1 MCQNSKTHSHF
12 FCKRSIVNSVN
23 DKNDIH
29 EICRKN
35 IAMIQSSHRILSL
48 YHLHIAGCFI
58 AFFFLRFAFC
68 FFFLLLWIKIGF
80 KISAIGV
87 ANTLA

>member
-12 FCKRSIVNSVN
+12 FCKRSIINGAN

-29 EICRKN
+29 EICPEKN
-35 IAMIQSSHRILSL
+35 TMSRMKHHILSL
-48 YHLHIAGCFI
+48 YHSHIAGCFI

-87 ANTLA
+87 ANTPA